1 MLPRRGAQPASSAA
15 QRKTRLAT
23 RDALLTMLATLLLT
37 ALLAA
42 PAPAFAQGRA
52 PGYARVA
59 ALLPDLWKA
68 RYPVVVQE
76 FVPNPESRGV
86 YAASDGGRTVYYYHF
101 IAVTARPFR
110 ADDESIQS
118 EAPRRVELWVRYRSW
133 LPEPYDFSFARRDLL
148 PGTNKR
154 WVRL

>member
-1 MLPRRGAQPASSAA
+1 MQRRRGAQPASIAA
-15 QRKTRLAT
+15 LIA
-23 RDALLTMLATLLLT
+23 
-37 ALLAA
+37 LAA
-42 PAPAFAQGRA
+42 CLVVLTWAAPTQAQGRA

-68 RYPVVVQE
+68 RYPVAVQE
-76 FVPNPESRGV
+76 FVPNPENRGV
-86 YAASDGGRTVYYYHF
+86 YVASDGGRTVYYYHF
-101 IAVTARPFR
+101 IAVTPRPFR
-110 ADDESIQS
+110 ADDESLQS

>member
-1 MLPRRGAQPASSAA
+1 LKRRRGAQPASIAA
-15 QRKTRLAT
+15 RIVLAAGLAVLAT
-23 RDALLTMLATLLLT
+23 GSAVT
-37 ALLAA
+37 
-42 PAPAFAQGRA
+42 PAFAQARA

-59 ALLPDLWKA
+59 ALLPELWKA
-68 RYPVVVQE
+68 RYPVAVQE
-76 FVPNPESRGV
+76 FLPNPENRGV

-101 IAVTARPFR
+101 IAVTPRPFR
-110 ADDESIQS
+110 ADDESLQS

-133 LPEPYDFSFARRDLL
+133 LAEPYDFSFARRDLL